1 MYSRLYWTNF
11 PPTER
16 CRFTEKLRVSMKISF
31 VLQINSVVFK
41 NSTNRLGKICNA
53 MYLNHGGFAGAVS
66 TSDNVNA
73 RPRLQHKAGVTHE
86 VFKLDLGDRSQ
97 GKSRARGFS
106 VARQC
111 PRELCGGAAIIVTR
125 LPAFKRIHDGLQN
138 TYYVRIF

>member
-1 MYSRLYWTNF
+1 M
-11 PPTER
+11 
-16 CRFTEKLRVSMKISF
+16 C
-31 VLQINSVVFK
+31 
-41 NSTNRLGKICNA
+41 
-53 MYLNHGGFAGAVS
+53 LNHGGFAGAVS

-86 VFKLDLGDRSQ
+86 VFKLDLGDESQ

-125 LPAFKRIHDGLQN
+125 LPSFKRVHDGLQN
-138 TYYVRIF
+138 TYYVRIFEVSNTAAIYILTKISSQLAFPILSPRILW